1 MSVQPN
7 NLNVAYGLSQALL
20 NVFPSPIIALR
31 DPGTGD
37 KAQLGTVWVNKVDD
51 TGFLL
56 TSIVNNAAHW
66 EAFSGGGVFNSLTVN
81 GPTTLNGFTN
91 INESNNAN
99 TNIGNPTGTGNTSIA
114 GSLVGV
120 DANTQLFIAGLQ
132 APLLNIGVGQVTM
145 TVDAVASNFTG
156 PISSADPITITAN
169 SPTALHVTVGGIQS
183 NDDIVCTS
191 GSIVAAAGDV
201 NCVAL
206 NLGGPIQVITG
217 AGTPAGGLA
226 LHVGDLY
233 INRTAATIT
242 TRLFIATA
250 VGTWTNVVC
259 AA

>member
-81 GPTTLNGFTN
+81 GPTTLNGLTN
-91 INESNNAN
+91 INANNNAN
-99 TNIGNPTGTGNTSIA
+99 TNIGNPLGTGDTSVV
-114 GSLVGV
+114 GNLVGV
-120 DANTQLFIAGLQ
+120 DATTQLFIAGLQ
-132 APLLNIGVGQVTM
+132 APLLNIGVGQVTI

-169 SPTALHVTVGGIQS
+169 SPTALQVTVGGIQS
-183 NDDIVCTS
+183 NDDIVSTS
-191 GSIVAAAGDV
+191 GNVVAAAGDV

-206 NLGGPIQVITG
+206 NLGGPIQVFTG
-217 AGTPAGGLA
+217 AGAPSNGSA
-226 LHVGDLY
+226 LHVGDFY
-233 INRTAATIT
+233 INTTAATAA
-242 TRLFIATA
+242 TRLFVATG
-250 VGTWTNVVC
+250 VGAWTNVTC